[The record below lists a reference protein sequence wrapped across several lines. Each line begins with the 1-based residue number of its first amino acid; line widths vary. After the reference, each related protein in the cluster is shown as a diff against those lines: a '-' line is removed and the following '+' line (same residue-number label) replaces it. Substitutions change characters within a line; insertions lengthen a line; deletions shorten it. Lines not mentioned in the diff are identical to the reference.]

1 MNKKKIYKIC
11 ITLLLVAVVVLLAWY
26 FKFITFCIVLAAVLA
41 LIGHPLMRM
50 LEYPHIGKLRVGKS
64 LSAAITL
71 IIIVGVLFS
80 LFYWLFPMVFSQAMK
95 LANIDTSSVVNY
107 AEQYGIVVKQYLVD
121 YGLMDADASLEA
133 MINKEIVN
141 ILKAT
146 RFDVIFSDILTI
158 TKDLVLGI
166 FVTLFVTFFFLRDKD
181 YVTKLIYSAV
191 PIDYVDETE
200 HILKN
205 SRYLISRYF
214 IGLLCEILLVT
225 LLLFTGFSIAGFP
238 NALLLAFCCGVLVI
252 VPYVGA
258 VVGAGI
264 SYILLL
270 VSMIASGASFD
281 ILTLTLTFGGIF
293 IAAKLIDDFI
303 MQPFIYS
310 KSVKA
315 HPLEIFLVILI
326 AGEVGGI
333 LGMIIA
339 IPLYT
344 LIRIIL
350 KEFYSNS
357 RFVQNFIKGI

>member
-41 LIGHPLMRM
+41 LIGHPLMRV
-50 LEYPHIGKLRVGKS
+50 LEYPHIGRFRIGKS

-71 IIIVGVLFS
+71 IIIVGVLFM

-95 LANIDTSSVVNY
+95 LANIDTSSLVSY
-107 AEQYGIVVKQYLVD
+107 AEQYGTVAKQYLVD

-146 RFDVIFSDILTI
+146 RFDVIFSDILTV
-158 TKDLVLGI
+158 TKDLFLGI

-181 YVTKLIYSAV
+181 YVTKIIYSAV
-191 PIDYVDETE
+191 PIDYVDEAE
-200 HILKN
+200 HVLKN

-225 LLLFTGFSIAGFP
+225 LLLFAGFTIAGFP

-264 SYILLL
+264 SYIMLL
-270 VSMIASGASFD
+270 VSMIGSGVAFD

-293 IAAKLIDDFI
+293 IATKLIDDFI

-344 LIRIIL
+344 LIRILL

-357 RFVQNFIKGI
+357 RCVQNFIKGI

>member
-1 MNKKKIYKIC
+1 MHYDIISAFIKSIRGSNPDAALYW
-11 ITLLLVAVVVLLAWY
+11 LARMIEGGE
-26 FKFITFCIVLAAVLA
+26 KPEFIARR
-41 LIGHPLMRM
+41 LI
-50 LEYPHIGKLRVGKS
+50 I
-64 LSAAITL
+64 SAAEDI
-71 IIIVGVLFS
+71 G
-80 LFYWLFPMVFSQAMK
+80 
-95 LANIDTSSVVNY
+95 LAN
-107 AEQYGIVVKQYLVD
+107 
-121 YGLMDADASLEA
+121 
-133 MINKEIVN
+133 
-141 ILKAT
+141 
-146 RFDVIFSDILTI
+146 
-158 TKDLVLGI
+158 
-166 FVTLFVTFFFLRDKD
+166 
-181 YVTKLIYSAV
+181 
-191 PIDYVDETE
+191 
-200 HILKN
+200 
-205 SRYLISRYF
+205 
-214 IGLLCEILLVT
+214 
-225 LLLFTGFSIAGFP
+225 P

-264 SYILLL
+264 SYIMLL
-270 VSMIASGASFD
+270 VSMIGSGVAFD

-293 IAAKLIDDFI
+293 IATKLIDDFI

>member
-1 MNKKKIYKIC
+1 MI
-11 ITLLLVAVVVLLAWY
+11 
-26 FKFITFCIVLAAVLA
+26 
-41 LIGHPLMRM
+41 
-50 LEYPHIGKLRVGKS
+50 
-64 LSAAITL
+64 
-71 IIIVGVLFS
+71 
-80 LFYWLFPMVFSQAMK
+80 FSQAVK
-95 LANIDTSSVVNY
+95 LANIDTSSIINY
-107 AEQYGIVVKQYLVD
+107 IEQYGIVAKQYLID
-121 YGLMDADASLEA
+121 YGLIDADASLEV

-141 ILKAT
+141 MIKAT
-146 RFDVIFSDILTI
+146 RFDLLFSDIFSV

-181 YVTKLIYSAV
+181 YVIKLIYSAV

-225 LLLFTGFSIAGFP
+225 LLLFAGFSIVGFP

-264 SYILLL
+264 SYLMLL
-270 VSMIASGASFD
+270 VSMIGSGTPFD
-281 ILTLTLTFGGIF
+281 VLSLTLTFGGIF
-293 IAAKLIDDFI
+293 IAVKLIDDFI

>member
-1 MNKKKIYKIC
+1 MNKKKIYKIS
-11 ITLLLVAVVVLLAWY
+11 ITILIVAIVILLAWY
-26 FKFITFCIVLAAVLA
+26 FKFITFCVVLAAVLS

-50 LEYPHIGKLRVGKS
+50 LQLPHIGRFCMGKNI
-64 LSAAITL
+64 SAALTL

-80 LFYWLFPMVFSQAMK
+80 LFYWLFPMIFSQAVK
-95 LANIDTSSVVNY
+95 LANIDTSSIINY
-107 AEQYGIVVKQYLVD
+107 IEQYGIVAKQYLID
-121 YGLMDADASLEA
+121 YGLIDADASLEV

-141 ILKAT
+141 MIKAT
-146 RFDVIFSDILTI
+146 RFDLLFSDIFSV
-158 TKDLVLGI
+158 TKDLVLGV

-181 YVTKLIYSAV
+181 YVIKLIYSAV

-225 LLLFTGFSIAGFP
+225 LLLFAGFSIVGFP

-264 SYILLL
+264 SYLMLL
-270 VSMIASGASFD
+270 VSMIGSGTPFD
-281 ILTLTLTFGGIF
+281 VLSLTLTFGGIF
-293 IAAKLIDDFI
+293 IAVKLIDDFI

-326 AGEVGGI
+326 AGEVAGI

>member
-1 MNKKKIYKIC
+1 MNKKKIYKIS
-11 ITLLLVAVVVLLAWY
+11 ITILIVAIVILLAWY
-26 FKFITFCIVLAAVLA
+26 FKFITFCVVLAAVLS
-41 LIGHPLMRM
+41 LIGHPLMRV
-50 LEYPHIGKLRVGKS
+50 LQLPHIGRFCMGKNI
-64 LSAAITL
+64 SAALTL

-80 LFYWLFPMVFSQAMK
+80 LFYWLFPMIFSQAVK
-95 LANIDTSSVVNY
+95 LANIDTSSIINY
-107 AEQYGIVVKQYLVD
+107 IEQYGIVAKQYLID
-121 YGLMDADASLEA
+121 YGLIDADASLEV

-141 ILKAT
+141 MIKAT
-146 RFDVIFSDILTI
+146 RFDLLFSDIFSV
-158 TKDLVLGI
+158 TKDLVLGV

-181 YVTKLIYSAV
+181 YVIKLIYSAV

-225 LLLFTGFSIAGFP
+225 LLLFAGFSIVGFP

-264 SYILLL
+264 SYLMLL
-270 VSMIASGASFD
+270 VSMIGSGTPFD
-281 ILTLTLTFGGIF
+281 VLSLTLTFGGIF
-293 IAAKLIDDFI
+293 IAVKLIDDFI

-326 AGEVGGI
+326 AGEVAGI

>member
-11 ITLLLVAVVVLLAWY
+11 ITILLVAVVVLLAWY

-41 LIGHPLMRM
+41 LIGHPLMRL
-50 LEYPHIGKLRVGKS
+50 LEYPHIGRVRIGKS

-71 IIIVGVLFS
+71 IIMVGVLFM
-80 LFYWLFPMVFSQAMK
+80 LFYWLFPMVFSQAVK
-95 LANIDTSSVVNY
+95 LANIDTSSVVSY
-107 AEQYGIVVKQYLVD
+107 AEQYGTVAKQYLVD

-158 TKDLVLGI
+158 TKNLVLGI

-200 HILKN
+200 HVLKN

-225 LLLFTGFSIAGFP
+225 LLLFAGFTIVGFP

-264 SYILLL
+264 SYMLLL
-270 VSMIASGASFD
+270 VSMIGSGVPFD

-293 IAAKLIDDFI
+293 IATKLIDDFI

>member
-26 FKFITFCIVLAAVLA
+26 FKFITFCIVLAAVLV
-41 LIGHPLMRM
+41 LIGHPLMRV
-50 LEYPHIGKLRVGKS
+50 LQYPHIGRLRIGKS

-71 IIIVGVLFS
+71 VIIVGVLFS

-95 LANIDTSSVVNY
+95 LANIDTSSIVNY
-107 AEQYGIVVKQYLVD
+107 AEQYGIVAKQYLVD

-146 RFDVIFSDILTI
+146 RFDVIFSDIFTI
-158 TKDLVLGI
+158 TIDLVLGI

-225 LLLFTGFSIAGFP
+225 LLLFAGFSIVGFP

-270 VSMIASGASFD
+270 VSMIGGGAPFD

-293 IAAKLIDDFI
+293 IATKLIDDFI